1 MTTLT
6 LTGDLPAQL
15 PAREDGSQYPFAL
28 AFGDKVVLAE
38 TRTELT
44 AEVIDGYA
52 DIQDGEEGDGEA
64 LWARYNAAVHFAT
77 TLQQVLAANAVEAGT
92 FDPSQESEDTLTA
105 LFTPRSE
112 KIDEI
117 SEWKGAVP
125 LVLVASN
132 YAPYTGSAKPAGNV
146 MWIDPYTETTFL
158 EGLDSLGIAEL
169 YVHEG

>member
-15 PAREDGSQYPFAL
+15 PTREDGTQYPFAL
-28 AFGDKVVLAE
+28 AFDDRVILAE

-44 AEVIDGYA
+44 AEVIEGYA
-52 DIQDGEEGDGEA
+52 DIEDGEEGDGEA

-77 TLQQVLAANAVEAGT
+77 TLQQVLAANAVEEGT

-117 SEWKGAVP
+117 SEWRGTVP
-125 LVLVASN
+125 LVLVASS
-132 YAPYTGSAKPAGNV
+132 YAPYTGSTRPAGNV
-146 MWIDPYTETTFL
+146 KWIDPYTETTFL
-158 EGLDSLGIAEL
+158 NGLHELGIAEL
-169 YVHEG
+169 YAQQD